1 MDDHMMDELTLEQR
15 RQMEQMPRIQTVDQ
29 RMTQDET
36 LHMGQGLATAQREQ
50 KDLSVLQHINAILSA
65 AARRSRSLTR
75 K

>member
-15 RQMEQMPRIQTVDQ
+15 RQMEQMQQTQTVDQ

-36 LHMGQGLATAQREQ
+36 LHMGQGLATAQRSRRIF
-50 KDLSVLQHINAILSA
+50 LFYNISMRSLSA